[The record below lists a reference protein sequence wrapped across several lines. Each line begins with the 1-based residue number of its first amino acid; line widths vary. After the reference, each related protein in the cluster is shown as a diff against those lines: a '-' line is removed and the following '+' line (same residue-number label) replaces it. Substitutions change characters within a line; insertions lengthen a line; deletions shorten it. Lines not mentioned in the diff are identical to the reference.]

1 MKKFTLLFCLALIHL
16 SSFAQC
22 DIPSSSTTNTG
33 ANMTVLLQPAFIN
46 SLPPMSGNDYLVA
59 RTQDG
64 LTVGVIYWI
73 DPDPE
78 SLAYL
83 SLGTNVSL
91 AIWGD
96 DTGTPEVV
104 DGAAANEL
112 ISFQVVSGTTVYNG
126 EFPTPINYTTNGM
139 SFQTTSAETALC
151 IVGCMDDTAD
161 NYDPDAIFYSGCIT
175 SCTDCAC
182 EGDIPEYVSLE
193 PTGSNMSILLHS
205 SFIESLPPFL
215 TENSYIIATG
225 SASGQIAGTALLG
238 PEFRDGDQA
247 LLAIWSDDGLGSNVG
262 LVGGDSIIFT
272 YYDGPNV
279 YNVDLMYSM
288 DGTGDLISSI
298 TDPLIFINNGILT
311 ANGSHF
317 NQTCEIADFSIPGCM
332 DEDACNYYES
342 ATDDD
347 GTCLVPDECNE
358 CVGEELSLIDTDANG
373 VCDLLD
379 IGCSEPDACNYNE
392 LATSNYDACIYSTDL
407 DACASCS
414 GDTDGTGT
422 IVDNDADNDGIC
434 DADEQERC
442 ADISACNYNDDTTF
456 DTNDDL
462 CIYTEDA
469 CDTCSGE
476 TDGTGSIVDNDAD
489 DDTYCDADD
498 VFPNDPAEW
507 LDTDDDGLGDNADI
521 LSGCTEPT
529 ACNYDAST
537 TVNTDNTVCNIP
549 DGICESCSGE
559 TDGTGTIVDND
570 ADDDTYCDADDVFPN
585 DPAEWLDTDG
595 DGLGDNADIL
605 SGCTDDTACNYD
617 ASTTVN
623 TDSASCIFST
633 DLDACA
639 TCSGE
644 TDGSGTIVDND
655 DDDDSVCN
663 ADEIEGC
670 TEESAC
676 NYDATPTTDTDND
689 LCIYAV
695 DLDACASCSGEQ
707 DGTGTIVDN
716 DADDDTYCDTDD
728 AFPNDPAEWLD
739 TDGDGLGDNADILSG
754 CTDSTACNYNAS
766 TTVNTDIASCI
777 YSTDLDACATCSG
790 ETDGSG
796 IIVNG
801 DADNDGLC
809 DIYEVYGCVNP
820 LATNYNANISP
831 TDADDSCLFDQD
843 YSDSLSYII
852 DSLNLDNSFSTAH
865 IMMLQNQVTNLEQQL
880 DLVWIINDENQ
891 DQYEETLA
899 NLQADLAEIQ
909 AFNVDNQIA
918 YFQNLI
924 NTDNPGPYEVVVQA
938 YMVIAEAYEEC
949 NPNVYGLIENYLN
962 LGWNT
967 IGYNVLYATPVE
979 YQFASII
986 NDVVLVKNNGGEI
999 YWPYYNFNAIG
1010 DMIPGQ
1016 GYQVRVSSVVDDFRF
1031 VE

>member
-605 SGCTDDTACNYD
+605 SGCTD
-617 ASTTVN
+617 
-623 TDSASCIFST
+623 
-633 DLDACA
+633 
-639 TCSGE
+639 
-644 TDGSGTIVDND
+644 
-655 DDDDSVCN
+655 
-663 ADEIEGC
+663 
-670 TEESAC
+670 
-676 NYDATPTTDTDND
+676 
-689 LCIYAV
+689 
-695 DLDACASCSGEQ
+695 
-707 DGTGTIVDN
+707 
-716 DADDDTYCDTDD
+716 
-728 AFPNDPAEWLD
+728 
-739 TDGDGLGDNADILSG
+739 
-754 CTDSTACNYNAS
+754 STACNYNAS